1 MWHMFNKILILL
13 SMRSDADHGDHN
25 PDAGVAGDGDD
36 GEGQRVQWKGGHL
49 QHSRVYLSP
58 GNSNLHLYPGL

>member
-1 MWHMFNKILILL
+1 MLNVIQGSL

-49 QHSRVYLSP
+49 QYSRVHLSP

>member
-1 MWHMFNKILILL
+1 MLNVVQGSL

-49 QHSRVYLSP
+49 QHSRVHLSP